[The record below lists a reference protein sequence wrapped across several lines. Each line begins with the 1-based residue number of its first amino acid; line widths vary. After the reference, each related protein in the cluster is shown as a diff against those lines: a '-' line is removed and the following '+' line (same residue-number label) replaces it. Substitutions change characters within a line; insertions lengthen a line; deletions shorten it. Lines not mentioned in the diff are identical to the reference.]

1 MQLTGLHMVRP
12 LSKFAVLPFTLMK
25 PPLFGGRATCKVVS
39 SQSPGR
45 KWEESPSALGFP
57 LAYSGTLDQKRRSGS
72 KCLTTF
78 LTFSHF
84 LLSILGTRVHFLFT
98 LSSSTEASLHQASP
112 FSNQAFRIGQDTG
125 RHNDSQLEKTN
136 QKMFLKHCTH
146 YTDTDYHFFEKYLR
160 ILFLE
165 FRDINDKFITNKKI
179 LLNKLKN

>member
-1 MQLTGLHMVRP
+1 MPLTGLHMVRP

-78 LTFSHF
+78 LSFSHF
-84 LLSILGTRVHFLFT
+84 LPSILGTRVHFFFT

-112 FSNQAFRIGQDTG
+112 FSNQAFCIGQDTMI
-125 RHNDSQLEKTN
+125 HS
-136 QKMFLKHCTH
+136 
-146 YTDTDYHFFEKYLR
+146 
-160 ILFLE
+160 
-165 FRDINDKFITNKKI
+165 
-179 LLNKLKN
+179 